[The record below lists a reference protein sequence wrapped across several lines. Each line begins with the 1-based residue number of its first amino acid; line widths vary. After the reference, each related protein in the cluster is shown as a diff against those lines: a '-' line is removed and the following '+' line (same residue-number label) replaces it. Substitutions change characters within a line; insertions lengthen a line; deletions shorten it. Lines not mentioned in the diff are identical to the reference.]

1 MGTDTPLS
9 PPETTATVQPPG
21 LTLEEY
27 AAKKGLPVEKLRQWG
42 LSTQDGTV
50 RIPYFGIDGR
60 ESAVRYR
67 RSLAGPKRERF
78 RWRKGSKPTLYG
90 LERLADARAHG
101 SIVVVEGESD
111 CHTLWHHE
119 YPAVGVPGAS
129 TFKSE
134 WLTHLDDIPTIY
146 IVMEPDAGGEALLK
160 RIAKQPSEFT
170 DRVRLVRLPHHK
182 DPSDL
187 HVDDPDSFKSRFGE
201 ALGPAEPWAHHEAQ
215 QRNALATDALA
226 KCEPL
231 AKKPDILRELDHSLE
246 RSGLV
251 GERPAAYLSYLAI
264 TSRVLDEPVSLCLKG
279 PSSGG
284 KNLTAKTVLEHI
296 PNDAYIDKTGMSA
309 KVIFYGEE
317 DLRHKMLVLIEWR
330 GVNSEGEYPLE
341 SLLSEG
347 YLKYETVESTP
358 DGLRARTIE
367 RPGPTGLLTTT
378 TRAHL
383 PGDMENRLFA
393 VTINDT
399 PEQTTRV
406 IHELARDRPKRTEA
420 ELAPWHALQQYIAN
434 SPAAVSMPYK
444 LLLAELIPPVTVRLR
459 RDVGKLLRLIE
470 THALLHQATRDRD
483 ATGATVATLTDYAT
497 VRSLVHDLL
506 TEGAQS
512 SVSSATRDTVMGV
525 QALHEQ
531 NPEGAGVTNAQL
543 ATFLDLDKSATSR
556 RVRVALNGGYLTNL
570 ESNPK
575 SPKKLVIGD
584 PLPEDQDL
592 LPTVERLEWAMA
604 KADGRHSTELPPG
617 SYGCTVAEKLEG
629 ERGVGDGRVIQDF

>member
-1 MGTDTPLS
+1 MTTDTPPS

-21 LTLEEY
+21 LTLEQY
-27 AAKKGLPVEKLRQWG
+27 ADAKNIPVDELRQWG
-42 LSTQDGTV
+42 LSTQNGKVPKVQMPYRLPDGQ
-50 RIPYFGIDGR
+50 
-60 ESAVRYR
+60 ESGVRYR
-67 RSLAGPKRERF
+67 MSLVDKPRF
-78 RWRKGSKPTLYG
+78 LWKKGSKLTPYMEVTTI
-90 LERLADARAHG
+90 DRAKTTG
-101 SIVVVEGESD
+101 SIVIVEGESD
-111 CHTLWHHE
+111 CHTLWHHG
-119 YPAVGVPGAS
+119 YDAVGVPGAS
-129 TFKSE
+129 TFKSTWVTYFDE
-134 WLTHLDDIPTIY
+134 IPTISVH
-146 IVMEPDAGGEALLK
+146 IEPDAGGNQMLEW
-160 RIAKQPSEFT
+160 IEKQPESFQ
-170 DRVRLVRLPHHK
+170 DRVRLVRLTDYK
-182 DPSDL
+182 DPSAL
-187 HVDDPDSFKSRFGE
+187 HVDDPDRFKVRFDA
-201 ALGPAEPWAHHEAQ
+201 ALERAEPWATHEDQ
-215 QRNALATDALA
+215 QRRVRSEEALKGCESIATA
-226 KCEPL
+226 
-231 AKKPDILRELDHSLE
+231 PDILRELDRSLE

-264 TSRVLDEPVSLCLKG
+264 TSRVLDEPVSVCLKG

-284 KNLTAKTVLEHI
+284 KNVTAKTVLEHI
-296 PNDAYIDKTGMSA
+296 PTDAYIDKTGMSA

-330 GVNSEGEYPLE
+330 GVNPEGEYPLE

-347 YLKYETVESTP
+347 YVKYETVESTP

-383 PGDMENRLFA
+383 PGDMENRLVS

-399 PEQTTRV
+399 PEQTTRI
-406 IHELARDRPKRTEA
+406 IHELVRDRPKRTEA

-444 LLLAELIPPVTVRLR
+444 ALLPELIPPVTVRLR

-470 THALLHQATRDRD
+470 THALLHSATRDRD
-483 ATGATVATLTDYAT
+483 DTGATVATLTDYAA

-531 NPEGAGVTNAQL
+531 NPEGARVTNAQL

-575 SPKKLVIGD
+575 RPKKLVIGD

-617 SYGCTVAEKLEG
+617 FYGCTVARVSGGEG
-629 ERGVGDGRVIQDF
+629 GVVDGRFRR